1 MKATVDVCKIESN
14 MADRKYKY
22 PSLKELYNYLFHK
35 DFDNM
40 HNSLYDVRATAECFW
55 ELSQRGIIKYCK
67 NSPIQLN
74 FVSENK
80 YCCQCGGLLES
91 SYCSFPKWDGN
102 LHCNVKIVVC
112 FMWQA
117 IERMM
122 NCIFR
127 SVVMCYI
134 YYVYT

>member
-1 MKATVDVCKIESN
+1 MPQNQLQQGFQEETPNEKYLHSLEFDKILEIVS
-14 MADRKYKY
+14 KYANTAPGAEKCLALR
-22 PSLKELYNYLFHK
+22 PFTNKDTIEKE
-35 DFDNM
+35 
-40 HNSLYDVRATAECFW
+40 
-55 ELSQRGIIKYCK
+55 
-67 NSPIQLN
+67 LN

-91 SYCSFPKWDGN
+91 SYCSFPKWDWE

-127 SVVMCYI
+127 SDVMCYI